1 MDTKAQLA
9 QLSEVSSRLLGN
21 IIQLHG
27 QVLALSGAS
36 REPTTQDALN
46 ELFVQPGADGA
57 VKPLNPGEPV
67 FPGFSFSFEKG
78 AGCEANLVVLPNPA
92 KTETNIIEVELVDP
106 GSSTWFT
113 NEINARWP
121 EVRRARR
128 LDWSVTGSATKE
140 LNCRAYLRGVDT
152 EGKYHEFG
160 SKTFQLPEHPAVV
173 QSGFD
178 ILIPHTVRFNESA
191 PPKFIVSFELTSF
204 KVTLEYLSLQFS

>member
-67 FPGFSFSFEKG
+67 FPGFSFKLRARG
-78 AGCEANLVVLPNPA
+78 RKQGANLSILPNPA

-106 GSSTWFT
+106 GSSIWFT

-121 EVRRARR
+121 EVQKAAKAAR
-128 LDWSVTGSATKE
+128 
-140 LNCRAYLRGVDT
+140 
-152 EGKYHEFG
+152 
-160 SKTFQLPEHPAVV
+160 
-173 QSGFD
+173 
-178 ILIPHTVRFNESA
+178 
-191 PPKFIVSFELTSF
+191 
-204 KVTLEYLSLQFS
+204 LEA